1 MTPRARRLFAVGGAV
16 VALLVLGRLLAV
28 LLTEHWW
35 AGAISE
41 AAGRA
46 VSQWLLFGWMLE
58 FLAVAIAAAWFIAHA
73 LWVVRGIATVTVA
86 QRVGQE
92 EIPVAVSPRA
102 LKLWAVGLGL
112 LLGGMTGAGARSW
125 RVPIALSWQGL
136 RFGRTE
142 PISGADLGTFVAQ
155 LPVWQI
161 GYDYYI
167 TLVVLALALVTL
179 LYTITG
185 GIRRQGGQLVVH
197 PHSRHHVG
205 ALVTLL
211 ALGVGLGALLHPW
224 IAVAEMQEPLPLVV
238 ASVRELASQ
247 ALLGAAIAV
256 AVMSASWALRGRNS
270 LLFAGWIV
278 LGAAIA
284 VERWLVPAMSEPT
297 APVASADADIR
308 AATAEAWGISPIA
321 VPVATDT
328 LPAVTGRWD
337 QTSLRRMVDGQ
348 GATMLAAT
356 PASEMHGDT
365 LVALWHLALARS
377 TGGPAFEA
385 VVVRDVRA
393 PLQDSSSI
401 VTRILLDRVR
411 LRPDGPEWQ
420 ATSTGVSTNGV
431 LRRVMLAWG
440 RQAGGLFKPSP
451 SGAVDWLLDPTER
464 AAALMPMVSWLP
476 ADLLV
481 VEGRAVWL
489 VQGVIP
495 LGEYPLSMHGRWGG
509 REVAGVKPGF
519 VAAMDPESGS
529 VRIYLDPS
537 ADALAKA
544 WARIFTPLVEGAPLP
559 PALGATLR
567 YPRLLIEAQL
577 RVMEGPAWHF
587 GKRPGRREAA
597 GPPESPVPVW
607 TVAEGPGW
615 QSVMEDPARQALATI
630 LTASRRGGVMRVTV
644 QREEGP
650 LLDNAREAERRWNR
664 LPSLSRWRDSARA
677 ARDSIL
683 PGTVRWYHGPRGLM
697 AWQPIIAV
705 NRFGRVTALAVA
717 ASIGERATAARDPAA
732 AWAELLGDPAAP
744 PVPESVVSDA
754 ERWQQARQ
762 WMARADSAL
771 ARGDLTAFGRAFE
784 LLRKVLQPAPP
795 K

>member
-1 MTPRARRLFAVGGAV
+1 MTPRARRLLAVGGV
-16 VALLVLGRLLAV
+16 VVLLLFLGRLLAV
-28 LLTEHWW
+28 LLTARWW

-46 VSQWLLFGWMLE
+46 VSQWLIFGWMLE
-58 FLAVAIAAAWFIAHA
+58 LAAITIASAWFIAHA
-73 LWVVRGIATVTVA
+73 LWVVRGIASVTVA

-102 LKLWAVGLGL
+102 LSLWAIGMGL
-112 LLGGMTGAGARSW
+112 LLGGMTGTGARSW

-136 RFGRTE
+136 RFGRLE
-142 PISGADLGTFVAQ
+142 PISGADVGTFVAQ

-167 TLVVLALALVTL
+167 TLVVLALAMVTL
-179 LYTITG
+179 LYTVTG

-197 PHSRHHVG
+197 PHSRYHIG
-205 ALVTLL
+205 ALITLL
-211 ALGVGLGALLHPW
+211 AIGVGLGAMLHPW
-224 IAVAEMQEPLPLVV
+224 SAVAELQEPLPLVV

-247 ALLGAAIAV
+247 ALMGAAIAV
-256 AVMSASWALRGRNS
+256 AVMSATWALRGRNS
-270 LLFAGWIV
+270 LLFSGWIV
-278 LGAAIA
+278 LGAAVA

-308 AATAEAWGISPIA
+308 AATAEAWGLAPIA
-321 VPVATDT
+321 VSAATDT
-328 LPAVTGRWD
+328 LPPVTGRWD
-337 QTSLRRMVDGQ
+337 QVSLRRLVDGQ
-348 GATMLAAT
+348 GATLLAAT
-356 PASEMHGDT
+356 PASELHGDT
-365 LVALWHLALARS
+365 VQAVWHLALAR
-377 TGGPAFEA
+377 TTRGPAFEA
-385 VVVRDVRA
+385 VVVRDARA

-401 VTRILLDRVR
+401 VSRLALDRVR
-411 LRPDGPEWQ
+411 LRPDGPDWQ
-420 ATSTGVSTNGV
+420 PTATGVSTDGM

-440 RQAGGLFKPSP
+440 RQAGGLLKPSP
-451 SGAVDWLLDPTER
+451 SGAVDWLLDPSER

-481 VEGRAVWL
+481 VEGRAVWV

-495 LGEYPLSMHGRWGG
+495 LREYPLSTHGRWGG

-519 VAAMDPESGS
+519 VALMDPETGK
-529 VRIYLDPS
+529 VRIHLDPS

-544 WARIFTPLVEGAPLP
+544 WGRILAPLVETAPLP
-559 PALGATLR
+559 PAIRTGLR

-577 RVMEGPAWHF
+577 RVLEGPAWHF
-587 GKRPGRREAA
+587 GKRPGRREAD

-607 TVAEGPGW
+607 SALDGPGW

-630 LTASRRGGVMRVTV
+630 LTASRRDGVMRLTV
-644 QREEGP
+644 LREEGP
-650 LLDNAREAERRWNR
+650 LLDNPREAERRWNR
-664 LPSLSRWRDSARA
+664 LPGLSRWRDSARA
-677 ARDSIL
+677 ARDSII
-683 PGTVRWYHGPRGLM
+683 PGTVRWYQGPRGLM

-717 ASIGERATAARDPAA
+717 ASLGERATAAREPEA

-744 PVPESVVSDA
+744 PAPETAATEAV
-754 ERWQQARQ
+754 RWQQARE

-784 LLRKVLQPAPP
+784 SLRKVLQQEPP